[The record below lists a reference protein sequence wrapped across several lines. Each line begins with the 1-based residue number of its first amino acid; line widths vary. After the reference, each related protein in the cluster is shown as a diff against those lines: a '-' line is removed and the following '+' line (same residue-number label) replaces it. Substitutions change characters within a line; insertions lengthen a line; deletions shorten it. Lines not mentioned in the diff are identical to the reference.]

1 MGNFKWSVGDRVDA
15 FFHDGYVGYC
25 VCIPTL
31 TPVIFISLFY
41 LGVLMALSWREGEIK
56 EIVEDGETK
65 VKVFFS
71 GRKCHIHHSM
81 GFPLNLNAQMSILLP
96 RGG

>member
-1 MGNFKWSVGDRVDA
+1 
-15 FFHDGYVGYC
+15 
-25 VCIPTL
+25 
-31 TPVIFISLFY
+31 
-41 LGVLMALSWREGEIK
+41 MALSWREGEIK

-96 RGG
+96 RGA

>member
-1 MGNFKWSVGDRVDA
+1 MQKGIVPLYAITYIQALRPV
-15 FFHDGYVGYC
+15 Y
-25 VCIPTL
+25 I
-31 TPVIFISLFY
+31 VIFISLFY

-71 GRKCHIHHSM
+71 GRIYHIHHSM